1 MKAKDFQKILLDP
14 SSMGAEHLQD
24 LHGLAMKY
32 PYFQAAQLLLA
43 KAAKEAE
50 DAHYEEYLRK
60 AALHSGD
67 RKVLFDLLMSP
78 VIREVVNQFDQEVDE
93 FIPPME
99 EPVVLELTEISARA
113 EEISALPPSEI
124 ENTEN
129 IPDIEGKEAE
139 ILDNPVSTEE
149 VSVEVAQE
157 SDNREEETETIAVE
171 QDSIPDKE
179 IVKSPE
185 SDPEL
190 KILEREIL
198 FKAVY
203 STIEKEVQEDI
214 SERKDKDDSSHFES
228 GSTNRS
234 AFTAWLLRRAVD
246 TQFIEGVSE
255 NKPVS
260 EDRKSKEKNI
270 INDFIRKD
278 PRIAPGKPEQ
288 YSHENLGRTS
298 IQEDEAFITE
308 TLARVYVKQGK
319 IDKAKKAYQLLSLK
333 YPEKSIYFANQLKK
347 LDEHS

>member
-1 MKAKDFQKILLDP
+1 MKTKDFQKLLLDP
-14 SSMGAEHLQD
+14 ASAGAEHLQD
-24 LHGLAMKY
+24 LLGLSMKY
-32 PYFQAAQLLLA
+32 PYFQSAQLLLA

-50 DAHYEEYLRK
+50 DAQYEDYLRK

-78 VIREVVNQFDQEVDE
+78 VIREIVNQFDQEVDE
-93 FIPPME
+93 FIPAFEEAVIAPELESSPVIEENDTLATVENETTPNISESE
-99 EPVVLELTEISARA
+99 EPSSEIHDIHSPENEARVEIVLEVI
-113 EEISALPPSEI
+113 EEEKLEELADEKAS
-124 ENTEN
+124 
-129 IPDIEGKEAE
+129 
-139 ILDNPVSTEE
+139 STEE
-149 VSVEVAQE
+149 
-157 SDNREEETETIAVE
+157 
-171 QDSIPDKE
+171 E
-179 IVKSPE
+179 IIKSAE

-190 KILEREIL
+190 KALEREIL
-198 FKAVY
+198 YKAVY

-214 SERKDKDDSSHFES
+214 SEHNNEERPEQIQLD
-228 GSTNRS
+228 STNRT

-246 TQFIEGVSE
+246 TQFIEGTAES
-255 NKPVS
+255 KRALP
-260 EDRKSKEKNI
+260 DRKSKEKNI

-278 PRIAPGKPEQ
+278 PRIAPGKPDQ
-288 YSHENLGRTS
+288 HSHENLGRTS